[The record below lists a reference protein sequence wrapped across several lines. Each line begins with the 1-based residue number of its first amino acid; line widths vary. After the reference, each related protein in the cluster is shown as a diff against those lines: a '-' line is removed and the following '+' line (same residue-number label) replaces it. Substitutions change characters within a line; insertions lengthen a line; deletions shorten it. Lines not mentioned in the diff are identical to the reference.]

1 MKTRFL
7 ATFTAAV
14 FTFATVPAFA
24 DPATAAAEL
33 KEVIAGIQ
41 AKLKEG
47 KKTEADLAPDLKA
60 MDALLAKHK
69 GEKADEVALLICAWL
84 ATLQTR
90 NGGMAF

>member
-24 DPATAAAEL
+24 DPATAADEL
-33 KEVIAGIQ
+33 KEVITGIQ

-47 KKTEADLAPDLKA
+47 KKTEADLAPEVKA

-69 GEKADEVALLICAWL
+69 GEKTDDVAVHD
-84 ATLQTR
+84 
-90 NGGMAF
+90 